1 MFLKLNHQRLDIYP
15 IALELILACY
25 KVTKYFPTEEKYG
38 MTSQIRKASLSVHL
52 NLSEGASRKSL
63 AERKRFYE
71 ISRGSLCEIDATLD
85 AAQKLNYLENI
96 DMKDL
101 GYYMIKSFKIL
112 TGLINAQSE

>member
-38 MTSQIRKASLSVHL
+38 MTSQIRKAS
-52 NLSEGASRKSL
+52 LSEGASRKSL